1 MIGCDAA
8 GTQEPILPSGLRPG
22 TPSVERK
29 GLEGVWGRSGEFGE
43 GGVTRTDLQLP
54 LDPVLAAVPILG
66 LGRVI
71 FSHYFHELPGE
82 CGVLGRGSRHIR
94 RQRVETKK
102 ERSGQ
107 EGLS

>member
-8 GTQEPILPSGLRPG
+8 GTQEPILPSSLRPG

-54 LDPVLAAVPILG
+54 LDPPFAAFTEVHLRLVVFGHHLHKLA
-66 LGRVI
+66 
-71 FSHYFHELPGE
+71 GE
-82 CGVLGRGSRHIR
+82 DGVLWGQG
-94 RQRVETKK
+94 QRP
-102 ERSGQ
+102 
-107 EGLS
+107 